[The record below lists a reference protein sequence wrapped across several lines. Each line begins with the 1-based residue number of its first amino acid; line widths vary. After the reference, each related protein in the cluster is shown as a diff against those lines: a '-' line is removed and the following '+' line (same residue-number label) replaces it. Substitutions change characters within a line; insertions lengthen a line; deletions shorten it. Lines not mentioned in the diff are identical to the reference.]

1 EKHFL
6 HDGAYNWM
14 HIISAGAS
22 YSTKKTKV
30 PFNIYG
36 SLGFLYSYYT
46 MIDDEDYEMTIL
58 GNHKA
63 DGNTKYHFV
72 DNDEYP
78 VQCGI
83 VMTFGIKLWNF

>member
-1 EKHFL
+1 
-6 HDGAYNWM
+6 M
-14 HIISAGAS
+14 RAS

-30 PFNIYG
+30 PFNVYG

-83 VMTFGIKLWNF
+83 VMTLGIKLWNF